1 MGVKLSDFQRDALKE
16 MGNIGAGNAATALS
30 QLLGKDITLSI
41 PEVVI
46 VPVEKMVERLE
57 FRNEIVAAVYL
68 KIYGEITGHALM
80 IFPQNRVFMLL
91 DLLMRKS
98 LGTTKEFGEN
108 EQSAVKE
115 IGNIMISSYMNAVA
129 KLMGLNSVPSV
140 PALAVDMIEA
150 IFQTI
155 STEIAQNGAEAM
167 LIETEMIE
175 EVTKVKT
182 TVFLIPDEV
191 SMNKILKALDN
202 TAHGV

>member
-57 FRNEIVAAVYL
+57 FKNEIVAAVYL
-68 KIYGEITGHALM
+68 KIFGEITGHALM
-80 IFPQNRVFMLL
+80 IFPQNRVFVLL
-91 DLLMRKS
+91 DLLMRRP

-115 IGNIMISSYMNAVA
+115 IGNIMISSYMNAIA

-167 LIETEMIE
+167 LIETDMIE

-202 TAHGV
+202 TAHGA